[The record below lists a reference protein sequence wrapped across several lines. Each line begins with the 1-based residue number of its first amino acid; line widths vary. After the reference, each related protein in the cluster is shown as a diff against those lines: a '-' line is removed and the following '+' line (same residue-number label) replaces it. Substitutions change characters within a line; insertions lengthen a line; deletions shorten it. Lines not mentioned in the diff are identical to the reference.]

1 MFRRTLSI
9 PLDLS
14 SATLVSRE
22 TLWHSSC
29 LDCHMGFPFRV
40 RVGRCLSDLLLLQDA
55 ESCYLAHSLLKFYL
69 DTVFEN
75 YYSKIAKLRI
85 LREFSILVN
94 NFHAIL
100 SKLQPSVS
108 RSRREPRG
116 NGGLENPPLPHP
128 VLASTPNTE
137 SWVSWKRGYRFRS
150 LSALIRELSHA
161 RCSTSPGFS
170 FVICEMGMT
179 FLL

>member
-1 MFRRTLSI
+1 MTESPWARNFFLGSGVLSVNHLFRRTLAI

-29 LDCHMGFPFRV
+29 LDRHMGFPFRV

-85 LREFSILVN
+85 LREFSILTN

-108 RSRREPRG
+108 RSQREPG
-116 NGGLENPPLPHP
+116 ETVGLRICPSPTRSWLPLP
-128 VLASTPNTE
+128 TP
-137 SWVSWKRGYRFRS
+137 
-150 LSALIRELSHA
+150 
-161 RCSTSPGFS
+161 SPGYHGKE
-170 FVICEMGMT
+170 VIGSGLY
-179 FLL
+179 LL